1 MDWAFLNEYTVLY
14 VFCAGIVTQ
23 SLLVLRSFKQRVW
36 AAIVMMICLA
46 PAWYLPEP
54 GDRNLAVPLCWA
66 LFYSVLF
73 SIVFRKRMLPVVTAL
88 VLLLYTGL
96 LYYVLYLSVRFSG
109 VEIPV
114 SVVVAGMTPGILVVL
129 VSLSGMLKYKVVRV
143 VCYAWYFLALCL
155 MIVCQ
160 WSLEDL
166 AVLYAEGG
174 FSLDLFIYVFLGGGV
189 LLIFVSNLVQLF
201 LLLPEPTR
209 PSRRIVLDAVTGPL
223 THHKSQAVRMANSF
237 LGREIDRAGWA
248 LVVIYLIFLYVN
260 ARFSFIPH
268 GIIINLSV
276 LGIVW
281 FVMPREIKRFMDK
294 TGGRNQLHV

>member
-14 VFCAGIVTQ
+14 VFCAGLVTQ
-23 SLLVLRSFKQRVW
+23 SMLVLRSLKQRVW
-36 AAIVMMICLA
+36 AGIVMIICLM

-54 GDRNLAVPLCWA
+54 GDRDFAVPLCWA
-66 LFYSVLF
+66 LFYSILF

-96 LYYVLYLSVRFSG
+96 LYYSLYLSAGFSG

-114 SVVVAGMTPGILVVL
+114 SVVVAGMIPGILVVL
-129 VSLSGMLKYKVVRV
+129 VSLSGILKYKAVRAL
-143 VCYAWYFLALCL
+143 CYSWYLIALCL
-155 MIVCQ
+155 MIGCQ

-166 AVLYAEGG
+166 ALLYAEGG

-189 LLIFVSNLVQLF
+189 FLVFVSNLVQLF

-209 PSRRIVLDAVTGPL
+209 PSRRIVLDSVTGPL
-223 THHKSQAVRMANSF
+223 KYHKNQTDRMATRF
-237 LGREIDRAGWA
+237 FGRKIDKARCV
-248 LVVIYLIFLYVN
+248 LVVIYLIFLALN

-268 GIIINLSV
+268 GIIINLSI

-281 FVMPREIKRFMDK
+281 FVMPREIARFAEKSDGEIK
-294 TGGRNQLHV
+294 PYV

>member
-1 MDWAFLNEYTVLY
+1 MECAFLNEYTVLY
-14 VFCAGIVTQ
+14 VFCAGVVTQ
-23 SLLVLRSFKQRVW
+23 SLLVLRSLKQLVW
-36 AAIVMMICLA
+36 AAIVIMICLV
-46 PAWYLPEP
+46 PAWYLPEA
-54 GDRNLAVPLCWA
+54 GDRAFAAPLCWA
-66 LFYSVLF
+66 LFYSILF
-73 SIVFRKRMLPVVTAL
+73 SAVFRKRMLPVVTAL
-88 VLLLYTGL
+88 VLLLFTGL
-96 LYYVLYLSVRFSG
+96 LYYVLYLSARFSG

-114 SVVVAGMTPGILVVL
+114 SVVFAGMVPGILVAL
-129 VSLSGMLKYKVVRV
+129 VSLSGMLKYKVVRAL
-143 VCYAWYFLALCL
+143 CYSWYFIALCL

-166 AVLYAEGG
+166 ALLYAEGG

-189 LLIFVSNLVQLF
+189 LLVFVSNLVQLF

-223 THHKSQAVRMANSF
+223 THHKSQTVRMANSF
-237 LGREIDRAGWA
+237 LGREIDRAGWV
-248 LVVIYLIFLYVN
+248 LVVTYLIFLAVN

-281 FVMPREIKRFMDK
+281 FVMPREITRFMEK
-294 TGGRNQLHV
+294 TGGRSQPHV